1 MLQLFGLTLPESPRP
16 ADREVAVALAERMAA
31 ASTTLRD
38 GAPAALSA
46 AVRQDA
52 RRYLTARRRGEL
64 RFAGGAART
73 CDENAWTLM
82 RLTVDAPPAR
92 GATERLVA

>member
-16 ADREVAVALAERMAA
+16 ADREVAVALAERMTAA
-31 ASTTLRD
+31 TSALRG

-52 RRYLTARRRGEL
+52 RRYLAARRRGEL
-64 RFAGGAART
+64 RFPGGAARS
-73 CDENAWTLM
+73 CDESAWTLM
-82 RLTVDAPPAR
+82 RLTVDAPPVA
-92 GATERLVA
+92 GVAERLVA